1 MKKKFG
7 TFLSLLT
14 IASTVVPSCIISSC
28 RASDWSNWE
37 ISFDASGYDKQTNTI
52 KLKNNH
58 YNPFDTEDGWIYFI
72 LTLESPDDHFIA
84 FEQWSLDLSNA
95 PDFFKENIFVE
106 KCELSYSIKIH
117 YSTKLAI
124 LEWEEFPVTLNFIYY
139 CDGRISP
146 KQHFTFNV
154 AAQKQE
160 RVYAGTLGVFTG
172 GGNKD
177 DSIYALT
184 GFYDTAFNCNSQ
196 MLGNF
201 QKLEILSD
209 SRVRYLYDNFMNL
222 LEDKQR
228 WAPGLSGGVFG
239 KIYSSYGDPHKD
251 YEIKTK
257 DDQKLWDW
265 NFGTADSHTSGRW
278 NNLIIDDYD
287 NNPNWKQDGYKTLQ
301 IGNPYTWRSWNKMFY
316 KCYSLLHS
324 LHYYFDGFTN
334 EVPIVKDGSS
344 TGEPGTPTETYQFT
358 PEDVDAM
365 VYGY

>member
-14 IASTVVPSCIISSC
+14 ITSAVAPSCIFSSC
-28 RASDWSNWE
+28 RSSNSDSVYIKPSAVGCAEFNSETNTLKITNDYYNPLQTEKYYRSWLKLNAVHKSDDHRYSAIKECTLDWSNVP
-37 ISFDASGYDKQTNTI
+37 DD
-52 KLKNNH
+52 LKNKI
-58 YNPFDTEDGWIYFI
+58 FV
-72 LTLESPDDHFIA
+72 TLERSSCFIN
-84 FEQWSLDLSNA
+84 FEQSAN
-95 PDFFKENIFVE
+95 
-106 KCELSYSIKIH
+106 
-117 YSTKLAI
+117 I
-124 LEWEEFPVTLNFIYY
+124 LEWDEFPITVNYD
-139 CDGRISP
+139 CGIS
-146 KQHFTFNV
+146 KCSYTFNV
-154 AAQKQE
+154 AAQRQG

-177 DSIYALT
+177 GSMYALT
-184 GFYDTAFNCNSQ
+184 GLYDVAFNCKSQ

-209 SRVRYLYDNFMNL
+209 PRVRYLYDNFMNL
-222 LEDKQR
+222 LEDKQSY
-228 WAPGLSGGVFG
+228 APGLSGGVFG
-239 KIYSSYGDPHKD
+239 PIYSSHTDPSKD
-251 YEIKTK
+251 YEIKTE

-278 NNLIIDDYD
+278 NNLIIDVYE
-287 NNPNWKQDGYKTLQ
+287 NNQNWKQDGYKTLQ

-316 KCYSLLHS
+316 KCYSLLPS
-324 LHYYFDGFTN
+324 LHHYFDGFTN